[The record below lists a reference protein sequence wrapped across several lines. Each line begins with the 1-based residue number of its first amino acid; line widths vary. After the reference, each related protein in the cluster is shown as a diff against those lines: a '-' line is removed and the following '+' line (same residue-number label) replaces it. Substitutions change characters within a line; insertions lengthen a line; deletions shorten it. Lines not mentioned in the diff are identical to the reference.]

1 MIAAILGAL
10 APIFGQVAKAVFP
23 DPADKLK
30 QIELQQQLQ
39 LAVMEK
45 AADIEK
51 SAADIVKTEAQSGH
65 WLAANWRPLT
75 ALTFV
80 GLVVAHWF
88 GYTAPGLSEPER
100 LALLDIIQVM
110 IGGYV
115 IGRSAEKIAPGL
127 GGLFRK

>member
-10 APIFGQVAKAVFP
+10 APIFGQVAKSIFP

-30 QIELQQQLQ
+30 QFELQQQLQ
-39 LAVMEK
+39 MAVMEK

-51 SAADIVKTEAQSGH
+51 SAADIVKAEAQSSH

-115 IGRSAEKIAPGL
+115 IGRSVEKAAPSMAGIL
-127 GGLFRK
+127 KK